1 MGTFLHSRLYV
12 RTNLAQSI
20 SLSSHTDEV
29 QWGPLPDFSIM
40 WNYPLHT
47 QLESTCKSRTI
58 GAWLQHC
65 DIPVIPNV
73 RWGDSRTYNFAFDGI
88 EPGGTVAVGT
98 VGCMRER
105 EARRVFTEGL
115 AELVNRIHPSRI
127 VVYGSLREDVFK
139 VVRDAGIEIVHFPSA
154 TSVVMAVS

>member
-1 MGTFLHSRLYV
+1 
-12 RTNLAQSI
+12 
-20 SLSSHTDEV
+20 
-29 QWGPLPDFSIM
+29 M